1 MPVKKIIYDGIK
13 FDSALECNCYKAL
26 MAAGITFD
34 HHVKHE
40 IFPKFT
46 SSIISYDKDERKGKD
61 MYLSSERFG
70 SMSYTPDFQAKD
82 CSWFI
87 ETKGFLRPEAAMRI
101 KLFKMYLSKEGN
113 EAHYFMPRNKKHIDQ
128 TIEIIKTL

>member
-1 MPVKKIIYDGIK
+1 MPVKKIKYDGIT

-26 MAAGITFD
+26 IAAGMEFD
-34 HHVKHE
+34 HHIKHE
-40 IFPKFT
+40 IFSPFVST
-46 SSIISYDKDERKGKD
+46 ITSYDKDERKGKD
-61 MYLSSERFG
+61 MYLSTEKFG
-70 SMSYTPDFQAKD
+70 SLKYSPDFQAKD

-101 KLFKMYLSKEGN
+101 KLFKMKLTQEGSN
-113 EAHYFMPRNKKHIDQ
+113 AHYFMPRNKKHIDQ

>member
-26 MAAGITFD
+26 MVEGITFD
-34 HHVKHE
+34 HHIKHE
-40 IFPKFT
+40 IFPGFI
-46 SSIISYDKDERKGKD
+46 SSITSFDKDERKGKD
-61 MYLSSERFG
+61 MYLSAEKFG
-70 SMSYTPDFQAKD
+70 SLSYSPDFQAKN

-101 KLFKMYLSKEGN
+101 KLFKMKLTREGSV
-113 EAHYFMPRNKKHIDQ
+113 AYYFMPRNKKHIDQ